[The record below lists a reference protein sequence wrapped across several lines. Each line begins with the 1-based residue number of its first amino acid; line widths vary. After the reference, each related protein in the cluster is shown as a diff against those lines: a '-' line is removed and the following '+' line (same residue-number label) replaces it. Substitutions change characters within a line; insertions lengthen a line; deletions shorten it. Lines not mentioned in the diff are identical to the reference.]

1 MSRLEELFEIF
12 RDVAE
17 HPKAQ
22 LEKYIA
28 QGKKVIGCFPYY
40 VPEEIVVATG
50 MVPFGVWGGTSK
62 TISKA
67 KEYFASFYCSLAQL
81 NLEMGLNGTL
91 DKLSGVIVTSMCD
104 TLRPLSQNFRVGV
117 PQIPYMFLAHGQN
130 RKIEAGVKYTH
141 AIFTKLK
148 EELEAIA
155 GRKAT
160 DEDFRKAFEI
170 FNESRKERRRFVSL
184 VKDHA
189 DLVSTV
195 NRSKVLK
202 SAYFMEKEEHTALL
216 KELNDI
222 LEASPVKKWKG
233 AKIVTSGIMV
243 ENQRLL
249 EILDEN
255 KVCIVA
261 DDVAHESRAIRVDVN
276 LDIQD
281 PMEALARQ
289 FADQDDDPLLYDPL
303 LDKRPEHVVNLAKNN
318 GANGVIIFMMNFCDP
333 EEMEFPSLKKALEQA
348 GIPMIKIG
356 IDLQMTDFGQAQ
368 TSIQAFSDVVS
379 L

>member
-22 LEKYIA
+22 LEKYIG

-50 MVPFGVWGGTSK
+50 MIPFGVWGGTSK

-130 RKIEAGVKYTH
+130 RKIEAGVKYTYS
-141 AIFTKLK
+141 IFTKLK

-155 GRKAT
+155 GKKAT
-160 DEDFRKAFEI
+160 DEDFRKAFEVY
-170 FNESRKERRRFVSL
+170 NESRRERRRFVSL

-202 SAYFMEKEEHTALL
+202 SAYFMDKEEHTALL

-276 LDIQD
+276 LDIKD

-303 LDKRPEHVVNLAKNN
+303 LDKRPEHVVNLAKNS
-318 GANGVIIFMMNFCDP
+318 GANGVILFMMNFCDP

-368 TSIQAFSDVVS
+368 TSIQAFSDVVC